1 MVLSAARAS
10 CSLKG
15 ESNSKADVFLI
26 VLGTVAAMSSLR
38 EFNFRLFSM
47 ASLSEVSGP
56 MWRWANP
63 LRESIW
69 TPDSGD
75 DELILRPL
83 IMQIMTPF
91 GGINVE

>member
-1 MVLSAARAS
+1 
-10 CSLKG
+10 
-15 ESNSKADVFLI
+15 
-26 VLGTVAAMSSLR
+26 
-38 EFNFRLFSM
+38 M